1 MSLVSSVRN
10 ADALVQRL
18 TLANLAVQS
27 GHQAAY
33 FVGIIGTATYLL
45 GSDAFG
51 IAVLLA
57 VVNLS
62 FVLGSATSGI
72 FIDRLGPRRVLVT
85 FEVAYAAIAGAAC
98 LLPLGYRVL
107 VVASGAMTFLA
118 GCIATTMTSFPPY
131 LTRERE
137 SLKNANSLVDTA
149 FSLAIVFGPAVGA
162 MIASVRSPQAV
173 LAFSS
178 ACMLAAAAASI
189 GLRERFDKGDE
200 PDAEKSAPSGALAE
214 FVEGL
219 RTTFASADLRFLF
232 LVGFFGFLAYGAF
245 DALESLFYR
254 DVLRVG
260 VEWMGWLST
269 ISGIGSVVGSAAL
282 LRIPASRVDFRLV
295 ATSLMLAGV
304 GSMVYVGTDLLAVAA
319 IGQALTGFGF
329 GLLMPTQHMLTQ
341 ECCELGQLG
350 RVNGVMRV
358 GLNSSGVLPL
368 AISPFLANRFGV
380 QAVLFSASAL
390 VAVMAALFMRGARSH
405 DRTRD
410 AS

>member
-18 TLANLAVQS
+18 AIANLAVQS

-51 IAVLLA
+51 IAILLA

-62 FVLGSATSGI
+62 FVLGSAVSGV
-72 FIDRLGPRRVLVT
+72 FIDRLGPRRVLVS
-85 FEVAYAAIAGAAC
+85 FEVAYAAIAGATC

-107 VVASGAMTFLA
+107 VVVSGAMTFLA

-149 FSLAIVFGPAVGA
+149 FSLAIVFGPAIGA
-162 MIASVRSPQAV
+162 MIAGVRSPQAV

-178 ACMLAAAAASI
+178 ACMLAAAAASL
-189 GLRERFDKGDE
+189 GLRERFDKGE
-200 PDAEKSAPSGALAE
+200 APGEKSVRGGALTE
-214 FVEGL
+214 FAEGL
-219 RTTFASADLRFLF
+219 RTTFASRDLRFLF

-254 DVLRVG
+254 DVLRVD

-282 LRIPASRVDFRLV
+282 LRIPACRVDFRMV
-295 ATSLMLAGV
+295 AAALMLAGV

-341 ECCELGQLG
+341 ECCDLGQLG

-358 GLNSSGVLPL
+358 GLNSSGILPL

-390 VAVMAALFMRGARSH
+390 VAVMAALFMRGARTH
-405 DRTRD
+405 DHPND
-410 AS
+410 IS